1 MIVCAGSGGVGKTTM
16 ASAIAVRASQIGLR
30 TLVLTVDPAKRLAT
44 ALGLDLNDIVDC
56 PVGLSSQLGEANVGG
71 SLSAAVIDSKKIF
84 DQFIRVHSQSNE
96 ITERIMRNRL
106 YQQLST
112 TLAGSQEFTAL
123 ERLLQSVES
132 GKYDLV
138 VLDTPPTKHAMDF
151 LTAPERINA
160 LFQDAI
166 TKWFMGS
173 GDRAP
178 GFLAALVSKGTRT
191 VLKSLEVLTGGP
203 FIEELIDFFS
213 AMRGIQKILRERS
226 QRVEVLLKNK
236 QTRFLVVTSFDA
248 AKLQEAKYLDTQLK
262 NLGYHL
268 QGVIINRAFPIWM
281 PAPFDEARER
291 SPNYEKVWNFYSQ
304 FKEYYSIRYSLYE
317 RFAATLD
324 KSVVLMRIPEYQQD
338 IHGIDDLE
346 KLAGVLAEL

>member
-16 ASAIAVRASQIGLR
+16 ASAIAVRACQIGLR

-44 ALGLDLNDIVDC
+44 ALGLNLNEIADC
-56 PVGLSSQLGEANVGG
+56 PVALSPQVGEENCAG

-84 DQFIRVHSQSNE
+84 DQFIRVHSQNNE

-123 ERLLQSVES
+123 ERLLQSVEN

-226 QRVEVLLKNK
+226 QRVEALLKNK

-248 AKLQEAKYLDTQLK
+248 AKLQEAKYLGTQLK

-268 QGVIINRAFPIWM
+268 QGVIINRAFPIWL

-291 SPNYEKVWNFYSQ
+291 SPSYEKVWNFYAQ
-304 FKEYYSIRYSLYE
+304 FKDYYSIRYSLYE

-346 KLAGVLAEL
+346 KLASVLAEL